1 MSDERSLNIKSFC
14 EKYRISAPIYY
25 KWQRNGTGPKELR
38 IGRVIRIT
46 SEAEREWLEARAV
59 PDEERKER
67 AREKGR
73 HAAACRK

>member
-59 PDEERKER
+59 PDEDKIAELK
-67 AREKGR
+67 ARGR
-73 HAAACRK
+73 HAAACRS

>member
-1 MSDERSLNIKSFC
+1 MSDDRSLTIKAFC
-14 EKYRISAPIYY
+14 QKYAISAPVYY
-25 KWQRNGTGPKELR
+25 KWQRNGDGPKELR
-38 IGRVIRIT
+38 IGAVIRIT
-46 SEAEREWLEARAV
+46 PEAEREWLEARAV